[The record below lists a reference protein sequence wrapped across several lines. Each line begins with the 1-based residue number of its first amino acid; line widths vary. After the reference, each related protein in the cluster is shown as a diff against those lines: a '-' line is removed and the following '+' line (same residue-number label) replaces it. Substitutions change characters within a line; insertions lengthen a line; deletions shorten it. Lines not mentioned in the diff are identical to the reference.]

1 MSEVAA
7 MLNLLE
13 FTRTRTIGTLDE
25 VCKLPD
31 PAAVLRWQPGPGR
44 AHVGWQL
51 THIGI
56 TEELTATERLIGT
69 APMYPDLVPRFKIG
83 SVADQN
89 VPDASTIREILLTSR
104 AHLVETLSEIKDD
117 ELESIRPWYTER
129 GWTLRRLLQI
139 LVWHESHHQGQAH
152 ITLNLWKASHATS

>member
-1 MSEVAA
+1 MSEVTV

-25 VCKLPD
+25 ITRLAD
-31 PAAVLRWQPGPGR
+31 PAAAIRWQPGTGR
-44 AHVGWQL
+44 AHLGWQL

-56 TEELTATERLIGT
+56 TEELTATERLKGT
-69 APMYPDLVPRFKIG
+69 APAYADLVPRFKIG
-83 SVADQN
+83 GVPDQN
-89 VPDASTIREILLTSR
+89 PPDVTMIRQILETSR
-104 AHLVETLSEIKDD
+104 AHLVETLSQIRDD
-117 ELESIRPWYTER
+117 ELDTIRPWYQER

-152 ITLNLWKASHATS
+152 LNLNLWKVNHPS